1 MNSSQ
6 TIYCIMSAQHKKDCQ
21 ISFTPGNKKNHNL
34 ININL
39 LSEKDNGRKNRNT

>member
-1 MNSSQ
+1 MR
-6 TIYCIMSAQHKKDCQ
+6 AQHKKDARYLSLME
-21 ISFTPGNKKNHNL
+21 IKKNHNV